1 VKTSLSFTL
10 SGNSASLEEALRRF
24 RRNWSER
31 LCRVTLHEQPVA
43 QIAMWEWNGDP
54 AAMLSTAMGFGVSPD
69 NIGQLMRGER
79 LHYAM
84 VGRVDWQH
92 WSLDEAATTPIL
104 TCEIRDFSVRHVNE
118 PAPRLV
124 QRYTQEAIE
133 DISEETRAAIYRGM
147 TEALRRE
154 RDRLLY
160 GDDAYRDVLA
170 DNRAHLRN
178 RLYVGEFPRQRMEI
192 VFRLHGSRD
201 RREVAIQTLRNEVV
215 CTLVPIRQTRDMVEM
230 RLETDNFHPAHEVL
244 NRAFRGR
251 FNVTPNFE
259 APPPRLPRNQG
270 RRGIFESEEL
280 HLSLEIVSVNGENCH
295 QPYLAPRHGLTE
307 EWAANWLYN
316 AVSTDADRA
325 EIARQREEAEQRAN
339 ELLKSVIGEEAY
351 KTLLDEWYLHVGSP
365 NCEWRKYAIPLHKD
379 RRILF
384 WDEKGHYELCIAPAS
399 DVPAADRV
407 LTHYF
412 MIQGDEEAH
421 LRIANFFDKDGNQI
435 ANPYRNTVP
444 SNDLLNLWND
454 ITVDRRERER
464 RRDAGA
470 FTPFIP
476 DDMQVNGE
484 MEADRDGVWQRLRD
498 AVIEDVTPPLETV
511 CDAVAT
517 ALERLPQSGI
527 FQRILDS
534 RRAPTR
540 EFISWDR
547 SIGDDASA
555 IVAGRTD
562 EDGVVHINE
571 ITYETVYVPIDRA
584 NNSQEE

>member
-1 VKTSLSFTL
+1 VKTILSFTL
-10 SGNSASLEEALRRF
+10 SGDEEGLAEAWRRMQAWANMPPPGASYSTSRTSLSSYEV
-24 RRNWSER
+24 SI
-31 LCRVTLHEQPVA
+31 EQRD
-43 QIAMWEWNGDP
+43 GDP
-54 AAMLSTAMGFGVSPD
+54 AQMLSAVFGGQFTNEHLDNLMG
-69 NIGQLMRGER
+69 RGGI
-79 LHYAM
+79 HYPVMPPFDPFA
-84 VGRVDWQH
+84 
-92 WSLDEAATTPIL
+92 E
-104 TCEIRDFSVRHVNE
+104 
-118 PAPRLV
+118 PRLTEV
-124 QRYTQEAIE
+124 IQVSRFSISNLRIEHQVTPRLERRYVFTNEAIA
-133 DISEETRAAIYRGM
+133 DSDLFEEYVTQQFRDELARGM
-147 TEALRRE
+147 QQELDRE
-154 RDRLLY
+154 IERVYAEEDERVL
-160 GDDAYRDVLA
+160 GEMFGGDAYVNVPA
-170 DNRAHLRN
+170 
-178 RLYVGEFPRQRMEI
+178 
-192 VFRLHGSRD
+192 
-201 RREVAIQTLRNEVV
+201 RR
-215 CTLVPIRQTRDMVEM
+215 
-230 RLETDNFHPAHEVL
+230 
-244 NRAFRGR
+244 
-251 FNVTPNFE
+251 
-259 APPPRLPRNQG
+259 
-270 RRGIFESEEL
+270 
-280 HLSLEIVSVNGENCH
+280 
-295 QPYLAPRHGLTE
+295 GLTE
-307 EWAANWLYN
+307 ECAARYLGQWTRTSELYLDFD
-316 AVSTDADRA
+316 TYREQHRQEEERRA

-534 RRAPTR
+534 RRTPTR